1 MLNNQKTT
9 DLVKPILENDL
20 YLLELLKE
28 NLVNYSALARKILPA
43 VKKENPKST
52 EESISIAIRRYV
64 AGEKGK
70 PVVKA
75 VKSIIS
81 RSQLSTKNDVIH
93 LTFKRDDTILAKIL
107 DVSKKIRWN
116 EGETFFF
123 NQGLGEVTIIID
135 QKYRKLFEDCRKFL
149 IEESRDLCIISVKEN
164 SEEKE
169 EKSIDVPGVYS
180 YFIGQLS
187 RKSVN
192 IVEVVSTYTQL
203 SFILKSRD
211 LLRAYSILEDSIR
224 YFRRD

>member
-28 NLVNYSALARKILPA
+28 DLVNYSALARKILPA
-43 VKKENPKST
+43 IKKENPKST
-52 EESISIAIRRYV
+52 EESVSIAVRRYV
-64 AGEKGK
+64 AGEKSK
-70 PVVKA
+70 QLVKS

-93 LTFKRDDTILAKIL
+93 LTFRRDDAILAKIL
-107 DVSKKIRWN
+107 DVSKKIKWN

-135 QKYRKLFEDCRKFL
+135 QKYRKLFDDCRKFL
-149 IEESRDLCIISVKEN
+149 IEDSKDLCIISIKEN
-164 SEEKE
+164 MEDNEK
-169 EKSIDVPGVYS
+169 KSIDVPGVYS

-192 IVEVVSTYTQL
+192 IIEIVSTYTQL
-203 SFILKSRD
+203 SLILKSED

-224 YFRRD
+224 YFRKN